1 MAGSAR
7 KRQRSLSRRQT
18 GGSSNQTRQQE
29 KGKLN
34 KNPGCPPAQSTQ
46 FASPPNQL
54 ALRDTSSSAFPE
66 PNSQVLLKHEPSSE
80 TCRHSGRRD
89 DSYFCP
95 WWPCTM
101 PLPYQASRMANLA
114 ALLVRP
120 RLVAGTAFGLLF
132 TSTISVAQ
140 AEVPWP
146 ELVML
151 HLPCTM
157 ACLPT
162 VMLRPTYQMMGVLQQ
177 CRDSGVTED
186 VWVEGARLGPRA
198 AQASTSAQFHEDSGV
213 RRLLRRRE

>member
-1 MAGSAR
+1 MTATFAR
-7 KRQRSLSRRQT
+7 GGHARCLSRT
-18 GGSSNQTRQQE
+18 
-29 KGKLN
+29 KLL
-34 KNPGCPPAQSTQ
+34 GWRIW
-46 FASPPNQL
+46 L
-54 ALRDTSSSAFPE
+54 HYE
-66 PNSQVLLKHEPSSE
+66 
-80 TCRHSGRRD
+80 
-89 DSYFCP
+89 
-95 WWPCTM
+95 
-101 PLPYQASRMANLA
+101 
-114 ALLVRP
+114 LLVRP

-162 VMLRPTYQMMGVLQQ
+162 VMLRPTYQMMGLLQQ
-177 CRDSGVTED
+177 CRDTSVTED